1 MSTAATQAG
10 DKATVDGVR
19 LPLPADIAAG
29 VAEPD
34 RERVELALG
43 FAASTYGDRR
53 LGTGEP
59 VLAHALGL
67 AGNIADLKLDA
78 DTVAAGLLFA
88 VPTYAD
94 RGDEKLAQAFGPAV
108 AALVGGITRLNSL
121 RVVTRNVALESAAR
135 GGKGAKGAKGT
146 KGAAGGAPQ
155 VEVLRKMLLAMVEDI
170 RVVLLRLASR
180 TQTMRFL
187 TQSTDEVR
195 LPVARETLDIY
206 APLANRLGVWQL
218 KWELEDLSLRFL
230 EPDTYKSIAKQL
242 DERRTEREA
251 MIDESMDVLRLEV
264 AAAGIAAEIT
274 GRPKHIYS
282 IWNKMRTKGLD
293 FSQIYDVRGLRVLVD
308 EVKDCYTVLGIVHN
322 LWQPIPKEFDDYISR
337 PKGNFYRSLHTA
349 VIGPDGRALE
359 VQIRTHEMHR
369 HAELGVAAHWRY
381 KEGGGPAKK
390 AAGGDPYDD
399 KIAFLRQV
407 LAWRDEIVDSAD
419 WVEQFKHA
427 AVDETVYVLTP
438 QGRVI
443 DLTSGSTPVDFAYA
457 LHSELGHRCRG
468 ARVDGQLVPLDR
480 VLKNGEQ
487 VDIITVKTGGPS
499 RDWLN
504 PALGF
509 IRSSRARNKVR
520 QWFNTLALEETVAD
534 GRSIV
539 ERELQREGRTG
550 LKLEAL
556 ADTLGF
562 KAADALF
569 AAVGREEVGSRQ
581 LQEAIRPPEPQ
592 VAEGESE
599 AEDISTRARR
609 SRASDKGSGVLVV
622 GVDRLMTQLARC
634 CRPVRPER
642 ITGYVTRGRGVSIH
656 RAACRSLARLVE
668 KDPERAIAAE
678 WGALPASQAGREEHY
693 AVDILMQTSE
703 RVGVLRDVSEAL
715 ARERIHLTAVSTL
728 SRRVPVMVQL
738 SVEVK
743 DLAQLGRTLALL
755 SEVPGVLSAARR

>member
-1 MSTAATQAG
+1 MSLAKPLG
-10 DKATVDGVR
+10 GNVSRSDGAS
-19 LPLPADIAAG
+19 LPVAIAVG
-29 VAEPD
+29 VAQGD
-34 RERVELALG
+34 RARVEQAHA
-43 FAASTYGDRR
+43 FARDAYGDRL

-67 AGNIADLKLDA
+67 AANIASLKLDA
-78 DTVAAGLLFA
+78 DTLMAGLLFA
-88 VPTYAD
+88 VPTYTE
-94 RGDEKLAQAFGPAV
+94 RGDEKLVEAFGPSV

-121 RVVTRNVALESAAR
+121 RVVTRNVALESAAAR
-135 GGKGAKGAKGT
+135 GGKPAKSAKS
-146 KGAAGGAPQ
+146 ASGGAPQ

-180 TQTMRFL
+180 TQTMRYL
-187 TQSTDEVR
+187 TQAPDEDR

-230 EPDTYKSIAKQL
+230 EPDTYQSIARQL
-242 DERRTEREA
+242 DERRAAREA
-251 MIDESMDVLRLEV
+251 MIDESMAVLRREV
-264 AAAGIAAEIT
+264 AAAGIEAEIS

-349 VIGPDGRALE
+349 VIGADGRALE

-381 KEGGGPAKK
+381 KEGGGPARKS
-390 AAGGDPYDD
+390 AGGDPYDD

-443 DLTSGSTPVDFAYA
+443 DLPAGSTPVDFAYA

-520 QWFNTLALEETVAD
+520 QWFNNLALEQTVAD
-534 GRSIV
+534 GRAIV

-556 ADTLGF
+556 ADALGF
-562 KAADALF
+562 KTADELF

-581 LQEAIRPPEPQ
+581 LQEAIRPAEPEPD
-592 VAEGESE
+592 E
-599 AEDISTRARR
+599 AATEAGDLATRARR
-609 SRASDKGSGVLVV
+609 SRANDKGSGVLVV

-656 RAACRSLARLVE
+656 RAACRSLARLIE
-668 KDPERAIAAE
+668 RDPERSIAAE
-678 WGALPASQAGREEHY
+678 WGAPPPAQSGREEHY
-693 AVDILMQTSE
+693 AVDILIQTSE
-703 RVGVLRDVSEAL
+703 RQGVLRDVSEAL